1 MARILLSDEGIY
13 MLAIGIV
20 LVLIILTMTTIASC
34 CEKRNSRDG
43 DEVNSRSSYDRVVQ
57 SVDRV
62 GGNIQQRRVDSV
74 DDSRQDAPTTP
85 PLMVENTINNSTR
98 GRYAY
103 QQVGVLYN
111 TNPEG
116 DSKVLPLFG
125 RPTYAGS
132 QKWNYYTNTDG
143 YNPIKLSLQLGNRD
157 CLDQVGCNE
166 INDAD
171 TISIPELNG
180 TFKVRIYQTI
190 APSYIPNVL

>member
-1 MARILLSDEGIY
+1 
-13 MLAIGIV
+13 
-20 LVLIILTMTTIASC
+20 
-34 CEKRNSRDG
+34 
-43 DEVNSRSSYDRVVQ
+43 
-57 SVDRV
+57 
-62 GGNIQQRRVDSV
+62 
-74 DDSRQDAPTTP
+74 
-85 PLMVENTINNSTR
+85 MVENTINNSTR

-111 TNPEG
+111 SNPES

-166 INDAD
+166 INDGE
-171 TISIPELNG
+171 TINIPELNG
-180 TFKVRIYQTI
+180 SFKVRIYQTI
-190 APSYIPNVL
+190 APSYIPDVL